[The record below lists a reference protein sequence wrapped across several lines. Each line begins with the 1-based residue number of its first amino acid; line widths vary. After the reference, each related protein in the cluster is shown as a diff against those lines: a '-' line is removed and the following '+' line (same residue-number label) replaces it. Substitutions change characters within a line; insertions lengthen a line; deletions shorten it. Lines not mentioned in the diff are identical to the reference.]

1 MYQFIH
7 FDYIFQHFQTN
18 FKNPGYSMLA
28 TSVKMIGELDFDNLF
43 FDNPGDNPDMNMT
56 PYPIFSMLFF
66 LGFII
71 VMPILIMNL
80 LVRFFNASL

>member
-1 MYQFIH
+1 MYQFIQSN
-7 FDYIFQHFQTN
+7 YTFQHFQTN

>member
-1 MYQFIH
+1 
-7 FDYIFQHFQTN
+7 
-18 FKNPGYSMLA
+18 MLA

-80 LVRFFNASL
+80 LVRIFRLKFFRSLIQNIACIKKF